1 MTARLTSR
9 ILVAGVGNIFLGDDA
24 FGVEV
29 ALSLN
34 RRRLPENVS
43 VKDFGIRGFD
53 LAYAL
58 LDPWDA
64 VIIVDALPR
73 GGAPGTLY
81 VLEPDLAGLGDPASA
96 DMAMNPHG
104 MDPMRVLNLAASL
117 GAISAQLLI
126 VGCEPHDFG
135 DELEGRMGLSP
146 VVQSAVEEAS
156 DMVVQLAARLVATNQ
171 TAANEVNSVQF
182 SDPDFKSPAEVTT

>member
-1 MTARLTSR
+1 MKPT

-29 ALSLN
+29 ALSLT
-34 RRRLPENVS
+34 RRRLPESVS

-58 LDPWDA
+58 LDPWEA

-73 GGAPGTLY
+73 GEAPGTLY
-81 VLEPDLAGLGDPASA
+81 AVEPNLAGMGNPVSP

-104 MDPMRVLNLAASL
+104 MDPVRVLHLAASM
-117 GAISAQLLI
+117 GAIPAQVLI
-126 VGCEPHDFG
+126 VGCEPQDFG
-135 DELEGRMGLSP
+135 DELEGRMGLSSP
-146 VVQSAVEEAS
+146 VQAAIEEAS
-156 DMVVQLAARLVATNQ
+156 NMVEELIERILQTKNLQPVQLQ
-171 TAANEVNSVQF
+171 TVER
-182 SDPDFKSPAEVTT
+182 

>member
-1 MTARLTSR
+1 MSASV
-9 ILVAGVGNIFLGDDA
+9 LVAGIGNIFLGDDA

-29 ALSLN
+29 ARALATRS
-34 RRRLPENVS
+34 LPEAVS

-58 LDPWDA
+58 LDPWDT
-64 VIIVDALPR
+64 VILVDALSR

-81 VLEPDLAGLGDPASA
+81 TLEPDLSKMGEHASP

-104 MDPMRVLNLAASL
+104 MDPVRVLNLAASMGTI
-117 GAISAQLLI
+117 GARVLL
-126 VGCEPHDFG
+126 VGCEPNDFG

-146 VVQSAVEEAS
+146 IVQAAVHEACNMVEEFAG
-156 DMVVQLAARLVATNQ
+156 QAIAAKRLC
-171 TAANEVNSVQF
+171 SV
-182 SDPDFKSPAEVTT
+182 